1 MNNLIDGTITD
12 FDEGD
17 LVNGTVVKIEH
28 DEVLVDIG
36 FKSEGVIPVREL
48 SIRKDANPADIVAL
62 GDPIEALVLQKEDK
76 DGRLV
81 LSKKRAEYERA
92 WNRIEEKFN
101 SGENVEGEV
110 IEVVKGG
117 LILDIGLRG
126 FLPASLVDL
135 RRVKDLT
142 SYMGTRIEARVIE
155 MDRNRNNV
163 VLSRR
168 VVLEESRKA
177 ERSEILS
184 KLKSGM
190 RLQGT
195 VSSIVDFGAFVVLF
209 PQLIAGP
216 IVRYQSIA
224 EELEHRDHTP
234 DLFAE
239 GTRRFVCGLA
249 KKILLANN
257 IGLLWEVASAQ
268 AAPTMLTAWLGA
280 ITYGFQIY
288 FDFSGYSDMAI
299 GIGRVFGFHFDE
311 NFRHPFLCKDIT
323 EFWQRWHISLGTFFR
338 DYVLYIPIFGKRRKY
353 GGLFLVWFCTGLW
366 HGASWNYIIWGLY
379 YGCFVLFEQLM
390 GKKRMRSIP
399 IVLRHLYNK
408 LVIIVGFGIFYFEDT
423 KKLGI
428 FLKTLFGFGGNGF
441 SNAIVTT
448 SFQNNVFL
456 ILLALICCFPLLKIP
471 KAMMQKSPAMH
482 ITLSFAGTLCC
493 VALLIISSILLVDAT
508 NKPFL
513 YLRF

>member
-1 MNNLIDGTITD
+1 MVFSNLFFLYLFFPICFISYFATKNATR
-12 FDEGD
+12 
-17 LVNGTVVKIEH
+17 NTVLILFSLLFYAWGEPVFLWLLLLSSVINFAIGKGMERHADQPIGKIAF
-28 DEVLVDIG
+28 G
-36 FKSEGVIPVREL
+36 F
-48 SIRKDANPADIVAL
+48 
-62 GDPIEALVLQKEDK
+62 
-76 DGRLV
+76 
-81 LSKKRAEYERA
+81 
-92 WNRIEEKFN
+92 
-101 SGENVEGEV
+101 
-110 IEVVKGG
+110 G
-117 LILDIGLRG
+117 LIFNLG
-126 FLPASLVDL
+126 FLLVFKYTGFLIENLNAVFSSHIPIPDMHL
-135 RRVKDLT
+135 PIGISFYTFRALSYIIDCYWGKVKPEK
-142 SYMGTRIEARVIE
+142 SYPQFLLF
-155 MDRNRNNV
+155 
-163 VLSRR
+163 LS
-168 VVLEESRKA
+168 
-177 ERSEILS
+177 
-184 KLKSGM
+184 
-190 RLQGT
+190 
-195 VSSIVDFGAFVVLF
+195 LF
-209 PQLIAGP
+209 PTIVAGP
-216 IVRYQSIA
+216 IVRYSTIGH
-224 EELEHRDHTP
+224 ELRNRTVTP
-234 DLFAE
+234 TDLSE
-239 GTRRFVCGLA
+239 GFTRIV
-249 KKILLANN
+249 
-257 IGLLWEVASAQ
+257 IGLSKKVILSDHLGDIVTQ
-268 AAPTMLTAWLGA
+268 FLGNDVIGNQTTLGA
-280 ITYGFQIY
+280 WYGVILYSMQIY